1 MERQVYR
8 LKAGSIDRLS
18 ISRETLP
25 EPGPQEVTV
34 AVQAIGLNFA
44 DIFAVWGLYSA
55 TPEGP
60 FVPGLE
66 YAGEILRVGSAVS
79 AWKPG
84 DRIMGVTR
92 FGAYATHLNIDSR
105 YVVRLPGEWTFDT
118 GAAYLVQVLTAY
130 YGLRY
135 LGNLEEGQTVLIH
148 SAAGGV
154 GILANRIAKKY
165 GAFTIGTVGSQAKVD
180 WCQSEGYDRVIVRS
194 RDFEKKLLEALGDRP
209 LQLIMECIG
218 GKILQTSYDHLAP
231 EGRMVVFGSAR
242 YTSQSD
248 RPNYPRLLWQ
258 FLTRPRID
266 PQEMTNRN
274 VSVLGFNLIY
284 LYEKADLMHR
294 LLQELEALEL
304 PPPHVGHTF
313 SFADLP
319 DAIRL
324 FRTGETVGKV
334 VVRTG

>member
-218 GKILQTSYDHLAP
+218 GKILQTSYDRLAP

-324 FRTGETVGKV
+324 FRTGKTVGKV